1 MNQPIHEK
9 AAVVVAGGSGKRMK
23 STIPKQFLPLGGCP
37 VLIHTLKRFLDYDSR
52 LPIALVLPLVS
63 MEQWESISHRWLTVP
78 EKARIHV
85 CEGGT
90 TRTES
95 VNNGL
100 KKLAE
105 LDLIPDKT
113 WVAIQDGVRPFA
125 TRDILDSAFHTAQEY
140 GAAVAC
146 VPVKASLRYQEEPGM
161 SKAID
166 RSQYL
171 EVQTPQT
178 FLLQNILEAFHTRPH
193 DQFTDDAS
201 LYEYAGNQIAISNG
215 SYDNIKITT
224 PDDLDL
230 AEKIYQRAE
239 DEIPYQKN
247 YLLRD
252 IKLLLLDV
260 DGTLTDGGLWISPQ
274 GEMVKKFYVKDSL
287 AIRRLIHRHQVEVGL
302 ISSGTTPHILAEIAK
317 EWGIQLTHAGKT
329 PKIQVV
335 ERWINELGID
345 FEHIAYIGDDLND
358 LAVIMKVGL
367 SACPSD
373 ASKEIQIAAD
383 IVLKRKGG
391 EGCVREFIEEVL
403 RIPLG

>member
-1 MNQPIHEK
+1 MNQPLHQK

-23 STIPKQFLPLGGCP
+23 SKIPKQFLPLVGCP
-37 VLIHTLKRFLDYDSR
+37 VLVHTLKCFLEYDNKLS
-52 LPIALVLPLVS
+52 IALVLPQS
-63 MEQWESISHRWLTVP
+63 SFNEWEYISHRWLTEL
-78 EKARIHV
+78 EKTRICV
-85 CEGGT
+85 CEGGN

-95 VNNGL
+95 VSKGL

-105 LDLIPDKT
+105 LYLIPDKT
-113 WVAIQDGVRPFA
+113 WIAIQDGVRPFA
-125 TRDILDSAFHTAQEY
+125 TRDILDSAFKTAQEF
-140 GAAVAC
+140 GASVAC
-146 VPVKASLRYQEEPGM
+146 VPVKGSLRYQESPGI

-178 FLLQNILEAFHTRPH
+178 FLLKDILEVFERRPH

-201 LYEYAGNQIAISNG
+201 LYEYAGKQVAISMG

-230 AEKIYQRAE
+230 AEKIYHRAK
-239 DEIPYQKN
+239 DEFSHQKGVV
-247 YLLRD
+247 LRD

-287 AIRRLIHRHQVEVGL
+287 AIRRLIHRRQMEVGL

-317 EWGIQLTHAGKT
+317 EWGIQLTHAGKV
-329 PKIQVV
+329 PKIQIV
-335 ERWINELGID
+335 ERWVQELGID
-345 FEHIAYIGDDLND
+345 FGDIAYIGDDLND
-358 LAVIMKVGL
+358 LAVMMKVGL
-367 SACPSD
+367 SACPAD
-373 ASKEIQIAAD
+373 ASKEILASAD

-391 EGCVREFIEEVL
+391 EGCVREFIEEVMK
-403 RIPLG
+403 IPLG